1 MSDDVSRGMSR
12 TGRCLCGAVR
22 FRFAGEPIWI
32 AHCHCES
39 CRRATSSAVATFVSV
54 PRAGFEHV
62 GAEPVGYHSSPGAL
76 RRHCG
81 TCGSPIS
88 YEHDD
93 YPGEVHLHAAC
104 LDRSDGVRPTK
115 HDLWSERVPWLAVA
129 DDLPKND

>member
-1 MSDDVSRGMSR
+1 MSDDVAEGFSR

-54 PRAGFEHV
+54 RAEGFEFT
-62 GAEPVGYHSSPGAL
+62 GAEPVAYRSSPGAL
-76 RRHCG
+76 RRHCRV
-81 TCGSPIS
+81 CGSPLS
-88 YEHDD
+88 YEHED
-93 YPGEVHLHAAC
+93 YAGEMHLYAAS
-104 LDRSDGVRPTK
+104 LDRSDGVVPTK
-115 HDLWSERVPWLAVA
+115 HDFWSERVPWLTVG